1 MHVSQ
6 AHDELSWVLWV
17 LFPCRSCGPYLQYWE
32 GGMSENQ
39 RLVSTWII
47 FHGDPLPP
55 ATTQICFGVLEN
67 LKLCDSLERWPCSPF
82 AVFCLVQ
89 KRQTLHLPQNFVLH
103 EIKYDLIYCTGSL
116 SLFLS
121 WDHWCLTPFSWLP
134 SFPAAEV
141 ITNLPP
147 PMALTWAVVKDLAW
161 WSRRMEQPFC
171 HFANLV
177 LYLLAIFWLRLRPW
191 LVNLITPRCHPRRP
205 LPDAIQIFPG
215 FWKYTATFER
225 WGQCLGKLLLS
236 GFALLLVCNIGY
248 LKNHQPIFV
257 HPISRNWHVFLL
269 EKVTDVDLFSA
280 KDYPQSPEVWPG
292 RRRTHGGT
300 PKKNVRTV
308 LYTLGKLT

>member
-67 LKLCDSLERWPCSPF
+67 LKLCDSLERWLCSPF

-121 WDHWCLTPFSWLP
+121 WDHWCLTPFGWIP
-134 SFPAAEV
+134 SFSAAEV

-147 PMALTWAVVKDLAW
+147 PMAPTWAVVKDLAW
-161 WSRRMEQPFC
+161 RSSRRMEQPFC

-177 LYLLAIFWLRLRPW
+177 LYQLAIF
-191 LVNLITPRCHPRRP
+191 
-205 LPDAIQIFPG
+205 G
-215 FWKYTATFER
+215 
-225 WGQCLGKLLLS
+225 WGWG
-236 GFALLLVCNIGY
+236 
-248 LKNHQPIFV
+248 H
-257 HPISRNWHVFLL
+257 
-269 EKVTDVDLFSA
+269 DL
-280 KDYPQSPEVWPG
+280 W
-292 RRRTHGGT
+292 TW
-300 PKKNVRTV
+300 
-308 LYTLGKLT
+308 